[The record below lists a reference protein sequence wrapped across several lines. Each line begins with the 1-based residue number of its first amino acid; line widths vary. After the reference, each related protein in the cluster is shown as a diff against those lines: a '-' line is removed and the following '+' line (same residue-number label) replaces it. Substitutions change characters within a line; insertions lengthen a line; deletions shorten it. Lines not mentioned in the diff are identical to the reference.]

1 MPLLYPG
8 DLIMKKTKGG
18 FSLRVASVLSVAL
31 LSVGGLASSQSAFAA
46 AGDKTTMQTL
56 PPLDT
61 TIAGERL
68 EYLSTAQPE
77 ISTEILT
84 IAPGTKTKWMTH
96 PVPAYLYVLQGT
108 LIVEF
113 QDGKRQQ
120 FSAGQAFLQS
130 RTQWHRGVNDTNEP
144 VKFLAVFMGSKGVPV
159 ILHPPTA
166 Q

>member
-1 MPLLYPG
+1 MQ
-8 DLIMKKTKGG
+8 KTKGDG
-18 FSLRVASVLSVAL
+18 FQWRVASVLSAAL
-31 LSVGGLASSQSAFAA
+31 LSVSGLALSQSAFAA
-46 AGDKTTMQTL
+46 PSEEVTMQTL

-68 EYLSTAQPE
+68 EYLSTAQPVV
-77 ISTEILT
+77 STEILT
-84 IAPGTKTKWMTH
+84 IPPRTTTKWMTH

-108 LIVEF
+108 LTVEF
-113 QDGKRQQ
+113 QDGQRQQ

-130 RTQWHRGVNDTNEP
+130 RTHWHRGRNDTNEP

-166 Q
+166 H